1 MKGAKR
7 LTFPFAPL
15 LYVLWN
21 KSLDLKLA
29 ESRTNKTSNQTKE
42 NNSNINS
49 HPLENHRKDEI
60 AGRKQSFNYLSTVT
74 LHASSASYTVPPLL
88 ESSSDATI
96 IRPGDCIELI
106 YPSWLQGHL
115 HLRSY
120 LKCIKHETF

>member
-7 LTFPFAPL
+7 LTFLFGL

-21 KSLDLKLA
+21 ILFDLQSLV
-29 ESRTNKTSNQTKE
+29 QTKQATRTIE

-49 HPLENHRKDEI
+49 YPLENQRKDEI
-60 AGRKQSFNYLSTVT
+60 AGRKQSFNYLSTIT

-96 IRPGDCIELI
+96 IRPGRL
-106 YPSWLQGHL
+106 Y
-115 HLRSY
+115 
-120 LKCIKHETF
+120 